1 MLDRLTHQT
10 IVAGDV
16 ERDQTLY
23 ARIAY
28 ILELLPIRCVH
39 VRLERADAR
48 AVPVQAPHVG
58 EPGEIAGEASALDK
72 GIGGEDSVEIVHAQ
86 RFVRRRDVHLYVS
99 EGAPVQRREATSRPA
114 VGKEDVVHTTY
125 RPALDVVAISFLS

>member
-16 ERDQTLY
+16 ERDETLY

-48 AVPVQAPHVG
+48 AVPIQAPHVG
-58 EPGEIAGEASALDK
+58 EPGEIAGKASALDK
-72 GIGGEDSVEIVHAQ
+72 GIGGEDSYQGYAELVVPGRYI
-86 RFVRRRDVHLYVS
+86 HLDVS
-99 EGAPVQRREATSRPA
+99 EGAA
-114 VGKEDVVHTTY
+114 V
-125 RPALDVVAISFLS
+125 PSLDVTM